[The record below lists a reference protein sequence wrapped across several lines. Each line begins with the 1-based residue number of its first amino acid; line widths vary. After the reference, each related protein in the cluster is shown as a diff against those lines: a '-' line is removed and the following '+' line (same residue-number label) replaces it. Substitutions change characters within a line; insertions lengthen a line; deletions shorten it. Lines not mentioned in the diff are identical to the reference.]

1 MLNCFRLPSL
11 IAKMKFT
18 TLTAAVLPIA
28 ASAMFTKEEYES
40 GVVMAKMM
48 SAKEVCNIAG
58 VDHSSQC

>member
-1 MLNCFRLPSL
+1 
-11 IAKMKFT
+11 MKFT

-48 SAKEVCNIAG
+48 SAKEVCNIVG
-58 VDHSSQC
+58 VDCSSQC